1 MSKIFMLIASNY
13 CYIANYIIMLGSVLV
28 LKKFAEQAFIGQTI
42 TMKFISRPHLILLP
56 HD

>member
-1 MSKIFMLIASNY
+1 MLIASNY